1 VLLVTLSS
9 YGLCSTVYFIF
20 ELNGV
25 LMLLFSGKGGALFS
39 DSDHIGHVTPASDNA
54 VKYFQ

>member
-1 VLLVTLSS
+1 MDYAAQYILFL
-9 YGLCSTVYFIF
+9 

-39 DSDHIGHVTPASDNA
+39 DGDHIGHVTPASDNA